1 MKILIIED
9 DPRIAKF
16 LQSVLGAE
24 GHYCVVANE
33 GRAGYSLALDGDFDL
48 VLLDLMLPEMH
59 GHEVC
64 QQLRM
69 NRVNT
74 PLIILSGMDSQGEIV
89 AGLRMGA
96 DDYMTKPFSSEELM
110 ARIETIMR
118 RNSAIASKNQTLRA
132 GRLEFNRQSLSFSVE
147 GRQISMTAKELA
159 IMELL
164 MSHPG
169 TMFSRERILNN
180 VWGLDMDSSTNAVDV
195 HIGKLRKKI
204 DSGAEESIIETVHGL
219 GYRLNITE
227 P

>member
-1 MKILIIED
+1 MRILIIED
-9 DPRIAKF
+9 EPQVAKY
-16 LQSVLGAE
+16 LQRVLEARN
-24 GHYCVVANE
+24 HFCVVASN
-33 GRAGYSLALDGDFDL
+33 GKAGYSLALSSEFDV
-48 VLLDLMLPEMH
+48 VLLDLVLPEMH

-69 NRVNT
+69 NKVNT

-96 DDYMTKPFSSEELM
+96 DDYMTKPVSSEELM

-118 RNSAIASKNQTLRA
+118 RNSAIASKIQNLRA
-132 GRLEFNRQSLSFSVE
+132 GQLEFDRQSLSFTVD
-147 GRQISMTAKELA
+147 GKKISLTAKELA

-169 TMFSRERILNN
+169 TMFSRERILSN
-180 VWGLDMDSSTNAVDV
+180 VWGLDMDPLTNAVDV
-195 HIGKLRKKI
+195 HVGKLRKKI
-204 DSGAEESIIETVHGL
+204 DRGDGESIIETVHGL
-219 GYRLNITE
+219 GYRLNISK